1 MTLND
6 GKTRDIFGYYVSDEK
21 VCVQVLH
28 MRSGRIIER
37 SGEVFDIV
45 DNLDDL
51 LVSYIYT
58 FYDSKDVLVPS
69 EILSPYIEG
78 INIISELLNVKTL
91 VPVRGLKKKLVD
103 LVCENAKN
111 NLDNLDKLRLIKLS
125 KTKEPLIELSQILN
139 ISYPKVIELFDNSN
153 IQGASPISAMVTY
166 IDGIKSPKDYRKYNI
181 KTVVGADDYHTMQE
195 VLTRRYT
202 RVLKD
207 NLRKP
212 NLVIVDGGRPQVK
225 AAKEIF
231 SKLGITDIYLMGL
244 EKDDR
249 HRTKAIVTSDL
260 VEIEID
266 KHSNLF
272 LLLEAMQDEV
282 HRFAITFF
290 KETHTKNTF
299 TSILDD
305 IEGIGKRR
313 KMMLLKTFNSIDEIK
328 NSSTQKLMSLGLP
341 KKIAEELLLKLNTK
355 E

>member
-1 MTLND
+1 
-6 GKTRDIFGYYVSDEK
+6 
-21 VCVQVLH
+21 
-28 MRSGRIIER
+28 
-37 SGEVFDIV
+37 
-45 DNLDDL
+45 
-51 LVSYIYT
+51 
-58 FYDSKDVLVPS
+58 
-69 EILSPYIEG
+69 
-78 INIISELLNVKTL
+78 
-91 VPVRGLKKKLVD
+91 
-103 LVCENAKN
+103 
-111 NLDNLDKLRLIKLS
+111 
-125 KTKEPLIELSQILN
+125 
-139 ISYPKVIELFDNSN
+139 
-153 IQGASPISAMVTY
+153 MVTY

-231 SKLGITDIYLMGL
+231 NKLGITDIYLMGL

-328 NSSTQKLMSLGLP
+328 NSSTQKLISLGLP